1 LLAVQVSDPEF
12 PGQLPHIVG
21 MSRVACF
28 QRLPGKQF
36 ARATH
41 LATLSQDDGHHD
53 PRWATGIQ
61 VLRPIAPLC
70 QNLLPGRKAVEE
82 GTAAQFET
90 TSDIIYHGVI
100 GPSLPPDLLLR
111 PRGLAHSGAHA
122 ALIFLNPGLGFAGPI
137 VPRDL
142 GNIDTQIDGEQTVQF
157 SRNPR
162 IEVVP
167 GGSDA
172 PI

>member
-1 LLAVQVSDPEF
+1 VIEDRRPDAE
-12 PGQLPHIVG
+12 
-21 MSRVACF
+21 
-28 QRLPGKQF
+28 
-36 ARATH
+36 ARRCLATH
-41 LATLSQDDGHHD
+41 MRRSDRNA
-53 PRWATGIQ
+53 
-61 VLRPIAPLC
+61 RPA
-70 QNLLPGRKAVEE
+70 
-82 GTAAQFET
+82 
-90 TSDIIYHGVI
+90 
-100 GPSLPPDLLLR
+100 
-111 PRGLAHSGAHA
+111 RGLAHSGAHA